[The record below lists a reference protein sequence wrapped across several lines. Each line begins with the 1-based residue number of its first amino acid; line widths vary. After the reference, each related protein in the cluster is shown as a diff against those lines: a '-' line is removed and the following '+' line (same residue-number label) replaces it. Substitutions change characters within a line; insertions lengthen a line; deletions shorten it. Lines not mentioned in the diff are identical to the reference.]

1 MAIVDLL
8 NGALRRIPTWVLY
21 IGGIMP
27 AIWLLVLLLNGGLGV
42 DPVKVLEHRAG
53 KIGLQFLIAGLV
65 VTPLCRITGLKLIK
79 FRRAI
84 GLLTFFY
91 IALHLMIWLALDIQF
106 YWGEIWTDILKRPY
120 ITIGMIGFL
129 AMLPLAL
136 TSNNASIKR
145 IGVVGW
151 RKLHKLTYLAA
162 IAGALHYVW
171 LVKGWQVE
179 PLIYMGGVVLLLAMR
194 IRVKRRRVARI

>member
-1 MAIVDLL
+1 MAVVDQL
-8 NGALRRIPTWVLY
+8 NGVLRRIPTWVLY
-21 IGGIMP
+21 VAGVMP
-27 AIWLLVLLLNGGLGV
+27 AIWLVVLLLNGGLGV

-53 KIGLQFLIAGLV
+53 KIGLQFLVAGLV
-65 VTPLCRITGLKLIK
+65 VTPLGRITGIKLIK

-120 ITIGMIGFL
+120 ITIGMTGFL
-129 AMLPLAL
+129 AMVPLAV

-145 IGVVGW
+145 IGVAGW

-179 PLIYMGGVVLLLAMR
+179 PLVYTAVVIGLLCLR
-194 IRVKRRRVARI
+194 IKVKQRRVAT

>member
-1 MAIVDLL
+1 MAVVDQL
-8 NGALRRIPTWVLY
+8 NGVLRRIPTWVLY
-21 IGGIMP
+21 VAGVMP
-27 AIWLLVLLLNGGLGV
+27 AIWLVVLLLNGGLGV

-53 KIGLQFLIAGLV
+53 KIGLQFLVAGLV
-65 VTPLCRITGLKLIK
+65 VTPLGRFTGIKLIK

-120 ITIGMIGFL
+120 ITIGMTGFL
-129 AMLPLAL
+129 ALLPLAL
-136 TSNNASIKR
+136 TSNNTSVKR
-145 IGVVGW
+145 IGAAGW

-179 PLIYMGGVVLLLAMR
+179 PLVYMAVVIGLLCLR
-194 IRVKRRRVARI
+194 IKVKQRRVAT

>member
-1 MAIVDLL
+1 MAIVDQL
-8 NGALRRIPTWVLY
+8 NGVLRRIPTWVLY
-21 IGGIMP
+21 LGGVLP
-27 AIWLLVLLLNGGLGV
+27 AIWLVVLLLNGGLGV
-42 DPVKVLEHRAG
+42 DPVKVLEHQAG
-53 KIGLQFLIAGLV
+53 KIGLQFLLAGLV
-65 VTPLCRITGLKLIK
+65 VTPLCRFTGIKLIK

-91 IALHLMIWLALDIQF
+91 IVLHLMIWLALDIQF
-106 YWGEIWTDILKRPY
+106 YWGEIWTDIVKRPY
-120 ITIGMIGFL
+120 ITIGMTGFL
-129 AMLPLAL
+129 AMVPLAL

-145 IGVVGW
+145 MGAAGW

-179 PLIYMGGVVLLLAMR
+179 PLIYLAVVIGLLCLR
-194 IRVKRRRVARI
+194 IKVKRRRVAT

>member
-1 MAIVDLL
+1 MAIIDQL

-21 IGGIMP
+21 VGGVMP
-27 AIWLLVLLLNGGLGV
+27 AIWLVFLLLNGGLGV
-42 DPVKVLEHRAG
+42 DPVKALEQRVG
-53 KIGLQFLIAGLV
+53 KIGLQFLLAGLM
-65 VTPLCRITGLKLIK
+65 VTPLGRFTGIKLIK

-91 IALHLMIWLALDIQF
+91 IVLHLMIWLALDIQF

-120 ITIGMIGFL
+120 ITIGMTGFL
-129 AMLPLAL
+129 AMVPLAV

-145 IGVVGW
+145 MGVAGW

-171 LVKGWQVE
+171 LVKGWQIE
-179 PLIYMGGVVLLLAMR
+179 PLIYMAVVIGLLCLR
-194 IRVKRRRVARI
+194 IKVKQRRVAT

>member
-1 MAIVDLL
+1 MAIIDQL
-8 NGALRRIPTWVLY
+8 NVVLRRIPTWVLY
-21 IGGIMP
+21 IGGVMP
-27 AIWLLVLLLNGGLGV
+27 AIWLVVLLLNGGLGV

-53 KIGLQFLIAGLV
+53 KIGLQFLVAGLV
-65 VTPLCRITGLKLIK
+65 VTPLCRITGIKLIK

-106 YWGEIWTDILKRPY
+106 YWGEIWTDIVKRPY
-120 ITIGMIGFL
+120 ITIGMTGFL
-129 AMLPLAL
+129 AMVPLAL

-145 IGVVGW
+145 IGAAGW

-171 LVKGWQVE
+171 LVKGWQIK
-179 PLIYMGGVVLLLAMR
+179 PLIYLAVVIGLLCLR
-194 IRVKRRRVARI
+194 IKVKQRRMAA

>member
-1 MAIVDLL
+1 M
-8 NGALRRIPTWVLY
+8 PTWILYMVGVL
-21 IGGIMP
+21 P
-27 AIWLLVLLLNGGLGV
+27 VVWLVVLLLNGQLGV
-42 DPVKVLEHRAG
+42 DPVKTLEHRVG
-53 KIGLQFLIAGLV
+53 KIGLQFLVAGLV
-65 VTPLCRITGLKLIK
+65 VTPLCRFTGVKLIK

-91 IALHLMIWLALDIQF
+91 ITLHLVIWLALDIQF

-120 ITIGMIGFL
+120 ITIGMAGFL
-129 AMLPLAL
+129 LMVPLAV

-145 IGVVGW
+145 LGAATW

-171 LVKGWQVE
+171 LVKGWQIE
-179 PLIYMGGVVLLLAMR
+179 PLIYLAGGLILLCLR
-194 IRVKRRRVARI
+194 LRVKQRRAVV